1 MTIPNRK
8 VPAVLATTA
17 LMILRN
23 RLSEGVWGSHGVDT
37 FPAVGPPPDRAGS
50 TRSPFGRPRS
60 QRRITTPS
68 GRHGTTSTQRP
79 RSRSG
84 WLGGVGVIGDSISDE
99 YRFYAPDRVTARN
112 WVEILSAARGLDF
125 GAPSIASPGGTWDR
139 RFAYNWSQSSS
150 TTSSLMA
157 QRQHKGL
164 AAQVAGGAPIG
175 LAAVTVGTN
184 DFAHVLFTSRSVEA
198 MGPTLDRA
206 SSNLAAILDSLLA
219 ASPTLKVAAFTAVDL
234 RQSPL
239 IRGASEAGLIAPA
252 MARAYGAAVACFN
265 ERLRDYASGIGRRIV
280 VVDEDRLL
288 FDIVTADRFA
298 VGSVELD
305 RFVAGNDIRHLFLRD
320 GFHPGTI
327 GQCLIAN
334 EFLGAINA
342 GFGTHVPLLGGEEM
356 VGIAGDVP
364 RPTGLSLI
372 VTGVLA
378 LFGYGR
384 RRRPQASLHLRST
397 GQLDTC
403 RSRS

>member
-1 MTIPNRK
+1 MIPNRK

-37 FPAVGPPPDRAGS
+37 FPAVGPPQERAAS
-50 TRSPFGRPRS
+50 TRPPLRRPRS
-60 QRRITTPS
+60 RWRIATPS
-68 GRHGTTSTQRP
+68 GRHGNTSPQRP
-79 RSRSG
+79 SSRSG
-84 WLGGVGVIGDSISDE
+84 WIGGVGVIGDSISDE

-112 WVEILSAARGLDF
+112 WVEILSAVRGLDF
-125 GAPSIASPGGTWDR
+125 GSPSVASPGGVRDR

-157 QRQHKGL
+157 RRQHEGL

-184 DFAHVLFTSRSVEA
+184 DFARVLFTSRSVEA
-198 MGPTLDRA
+198 MGPALERA
-206 SSNLAAILDSLLA
+206 SSNIAAILDSLLA
-219 ASPTLKVAAFTAVDL
+219 AGPTLRVAAFTAVDL
-234 RQSPL
+234 SQSPL
-239 IRGASEAGLIAPA
+239 IRGASGAGLIAPA
-252 MARAYGAAVACFN
+252 MARAYRAAVARFN

-288 FDIVTADRFA
+288 FNIVTADRFT

-305 RFVAGNDIRHLFLRD
+305 RFVAGNEIHHLFLRD

-327 GQCLIAN
+327 GQGLIAN

-342 GFGTHVPLLGGEEM
+342 GFGTEVPLLAGDEM

-364 RPTGLSLI
+364 RPTPLSLLG
-372 VTGVLA
+372 TGVLA

-384 RRRPQASLHLRST
+384 RRRPQASLHLRNT
-397 GQLDTC
+397 GQLETSG
-403 RSRS
+403 SRS